1 MKNKNMLKPA
11 YEILFIFLSLL
22 IILTSCN
29 KDDKE
34 SSSDTTAPVITIL
47 PPNPIYSQKDSTYV
61 DPGATAIDDV
71 DGDITANIETTSN
84 INIHVEADYQFN
96 YRVSDRAG
104 NLADT
109 FRVVKVRVFKK
120 WDG

>member
-1 MKNKNMLKPA
+1 MKNKNMSKPA
-11 YEILFIFLSLL
+11 YDLIFLFLSFL
-22 IILTSCN
+22 IILSSCN

-47 PPNPIYSQKDSTYV
+47 GYNPVASPKDSTYV
-61 DPGATAIDDV
+61 DAGATAIDDV

-84 INIHVEADYQFN
+84 INIHVEGDYQFN

-120 WDG
+120 